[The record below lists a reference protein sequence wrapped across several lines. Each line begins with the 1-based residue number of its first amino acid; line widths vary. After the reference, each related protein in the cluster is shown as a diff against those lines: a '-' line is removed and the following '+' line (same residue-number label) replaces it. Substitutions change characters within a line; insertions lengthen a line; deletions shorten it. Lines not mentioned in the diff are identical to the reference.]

1 VALDGQQLA
10 ADLDANERH
19 MSQLPARRKSPMPEQ
34 RAAPSNGVSAPGRK
48 SAGPAVHETLGLSAE
63 RLHQMFETML
73 LARAI
78 DERQWILNRQGR
90 EAFHISCQGHEGS
103 GVGSAFA
110 LDHERDIM
118 VPYYRSLGAVLAF
131 GVTPLQAFLA
141 GLAKAADPMNGGRQ
155 MPAHYGLFPRI
166 LTSGSSVATQ
176 IPHATGAALAS
187 KIRGDGGV
195 SIVYFG
201 DGASS
206 KGDFHEGINF
216 AAIHKLPAIFL
227 CENNHYAISVP
238 SSKQMAVR
246 SVADRAVGY
255 AVFGASVDGT
265 DPLAVYRAVKEAADH
280 ARAGEGPTL
289 IESNVVRLTP
299 HSSDDD
305 DRRYRPESDREE
317 ARHKDPI
324 DVFARYLRA
333 HDLLDD
339 HLEAGIR
346 ARVLETVAAAL
357 EEAEASAEPS
367 SESAFDHV
375 YAGLRVP
382 DFRAPYR
389 DFGTSPSRAV
399 KTTP

>member
-1 VALDGQQLA
+1 
-10 ADLDANERH
+10 
-19 MSQLPARRKSPMPEQ
+19 MP
-34 RAAPSNGVSAPGRK
+34 
-48 SAGPAVHETLGLSAE
+48 VHEALGLTKD
-63 RLHQMFETML
+63 RLHEMFEVML

-110 LDHERDIM
+110 LNRELDVMI
-118 VPYYRSLGAVLAF
+118 PYYRSLAAVLAF
-131 GVTPLQAFLA
+131 GMTPHQLFLSA
-141 GLAKAADPMNGGRQ
+141 LAKAADPISGGRQ
-155 MPAHYGLFPRI
+155 MPAHYGLTPRI

-216 AAIHKLPAIFL
+216 AAIHKLPAIFV

-238 SSKQMAVR
+238 SSKQMAVH

-255 AVFGASVDGT
+255 AVFGASIDGT
-265 DPLAVYRAVKEAADH
+265 DPLAVYRCVKQAAER

-324 DVFARYLRA
+324 EVFGRYLRS
-333 HDLLDD
+333 HDLLD
-339 HLEAGIR
+339 EQTETAMR
-346 ARVLETVAAAL
+346 TRVAQTVAEAL
-357 EEAEASAEPS
+357 EQAEAAAEPS
-367 SESAFDHV
+367 PETAFDHV
-375 YAGLRVP
+375 YAGVRMP
-382 DFRAPYR
+382 DFRASFR
-389 DFGTSPSRAV
+389 DMGSSPSRAV

>member
-1 VALDGQQLA
+1 MATV
-10 ADLDANERH
+10 
-19 MSQLPARRKSPMPEQ
+19 PARRSARTGTP
-34 RAAPSNGVSAPGRK
+34 NGVVRSAPAAK
-48 SAGPAVHETLGLSAE
+48 EKPLHQQLGLSKDQLVE
-63 RLHQMFETML
+63 MYETML
-73 LARAI
+73 LARAV

-110 LDHERDIM
+110 LDRARDVM
-118 VPYYRSLGAVLAF
+118 VPYYRSLAAVIAF
-131 GVTPLQAFLA
+131 GVTPRELFLSA
-141 GLAKAADPMNGGRQ
+141 LAKADDPMTGGRQ
-155 MPAHYGLFPRI
+155 MPAHYGLARARI
-166 LTSGSSVATQ
+166 LTSGSPVATQ

-187 KIRGDGGV
+187 KIRGDGAV

-206 KGDFHEGINF
+206 KGDFHEGLNF
-216 AAIHKLPAIFL
+216 AAIHKLPAIFV

-255 AVFGASVDGT
+255 GMFGESIDGT
-265 DPLAVYRAVKEAADH
+265 DTLAVYRSVKLAADR

-305 DRRYRPESDREE
+305 DRRYRPEDERAQ
-317 ARHKDPI
+317 ARQHDPI
-324 DVFARYLRA
+324 HIFERYLRA

-339 HLEAGIR
+339 ATEQPMHE
-346 ARVLETVAAAL
+346 RVQHEVEAAL
-357 EEAEASAEPS
+357 EQAEAAADPLAET
-367 SESAFDHV
+367 AFDHV
-375 YAGLRVP
+375 YAGVRIAN
-382 DFRAPYR
+382 FRQR
-389 DFGTSPSRAV
+389 
-399 KTTP
+399 